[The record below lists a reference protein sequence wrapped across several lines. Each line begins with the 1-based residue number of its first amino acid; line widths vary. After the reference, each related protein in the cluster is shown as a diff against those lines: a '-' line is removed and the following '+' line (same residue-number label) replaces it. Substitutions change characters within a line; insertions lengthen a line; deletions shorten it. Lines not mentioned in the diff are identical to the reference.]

1 MSAISKA
8 EAYNEAFLKE
18 ENVAIFQKFLRLNPK
33 VGHHFN
39 RQVEEEC
46 EVSGEDNKEQLQ
58 VNTEDV
64 CLMFEMRRKSLS
76 WALLKNEMMDHNTRN
91 FWPKNSSECEKEF
104 QGNSRWVHDWNWSA
118 ETKRTVSAQ
127 KVLPSMQ
134 GTRLQMGHCCR
145 RAVEA
150 ETCYLCIVV
159 NNRFFTKCE
168 TTKIGPHTS

>member
-1 MSAISKA
+1 MKQHLAHLQHAWMSAISKA

-46 EVSGEDNKEQLQ
+46 EVSGEDNEEQLQ

-76 WALLKNEMMDHNTRN
+76 WALLKNEMMEELKDRN
-91 FWPKNSSECEKEF
+91 ITQETFGPKTVQNARKSFKETADEF
-104 QGNSRWVHDWNWSA
+104 MTEIDRLRQKELYPHKKCYPACKARGCKWVI
-118 ETKRTVSAQ
+118 
-127 KVLPSMQ
+127 
-134 GTRLQMGHCCR
+134 
-145 RAVEA
+145 AVDGLWKLRHA
-150 ETCYLCIVV
+150 ICA
-159 NNRFFTKCE
+159 
-168 TTKIGPHTS
+168 